1 VKPRGWLQLGD
12 SCHRSDSS
20 WRISGRFLTEVPNE
34 PTASDRTDPAPN
46 TQKKPISPTLQNRIS
61 KLQKEIAE
69 MKSLRIAISLGLLAI
84 ATVAL
89 AQTSA
94 QKSFDQL
101 KNLTGS

>member
-1 VKPRGWLQLGD
+1 
-12 SCHRSDSS
+12 
-20 WRISGRFLTEVPNE
+20 
-34 PTASDRTDPAPN
+34 
-46 TQKKPISPTLQNRIS
+46 
-61 KLQKEIAE
+61 